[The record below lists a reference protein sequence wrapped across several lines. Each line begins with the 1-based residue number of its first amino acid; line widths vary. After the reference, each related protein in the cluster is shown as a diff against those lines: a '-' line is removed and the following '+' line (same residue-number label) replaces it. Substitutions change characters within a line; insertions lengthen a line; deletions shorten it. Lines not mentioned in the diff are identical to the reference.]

1 MHWFTPR
8 RFVVGW
14 VILLPAL
21 ALLVAACSGGDGGGN
36 GDLPEG
42 WKSFSTGPFK
52 GGVEKAWTVTYADFD
67 DFDFSDLP
75 EGIPED
81 FKQNLE
87 NIKAAGEVE
96 KVFLVF
102 LDKDP
107 AFATN
112 INILSCEAAESVDLI
127 DTTEDVINLYGRN
140 FVNAEA
146 IDKVTYNG
154 TQFDLIQLFLV
165 PQFDSYQVYLKTDDC
180 YTAATLTTR
189 SGDKAQIES
198 FKEFLLHLKIDAAKL
213 Q

>member
-1 MHWFTPR
+1 MPRFTPR
-8 RFVVGW
+8 RLVVSSI
-14 VILLPAL
+14 VLLPAL
-21 ALLVAACSGGDGGGN
+21 AALLTACGGGGGN
-36 GDLPEG
+36 GDLPDG
-42 WKSFSTGPFK
+42 WKSFSSGPFS
-52 GGVEKAWTVTYADFD
+52 GGVQKDWTATYADFD

-87 NIKAAGEVE
+87 NIKAGGEVD

-112 INILSCEAAESVDLI
+112 INILSCEAPGSVDLI

-140 FVNAEA
+140 FLNAEA

-189 SGDKAQIES
+189 SGDKAQIDS
-198 FKEFLLHLKIDAAKL
+198 FKEFLIHLKIDASKL

>member
-1 MHWFTPR
+1 MPRFTLR
-8 RFVVGW
+8 RLVVSL
-14 VILLPAL
+14 IALLPAL
-21 ALLVAACSGGDGGGN
+21 LLLAACGGGGGN

-42 WKSFSTGPFK
+42 WKSFSSGPFS
-52 GGVEKAWTVTYADFD
+52 GGAQKDWTVTYADFD

-87 NIKAAGEVE
+87 NIKAAGEVD

-146 IDKVTYNG
+146 LDKVTYNG

-189 SGDKAQIES
+189 SGDKAQIDS
-198 FKEFLLHLKIDAAKL
+198 FKEFLIHLKIDASKL

>member
-1 MHWFTPR
+1 MRFLTPR
-8 RFVVGW
+8 LH
-14 VILLPAL
+14 IPAL
-21 ALLVAACSGGDGGGN
+21 LLVATTLAIFLSSACSGGDGGG

-42 WKSFSTGPFK
+42 WKSFSQGPFK
-52 GGVEKAWTVTYADFD
+52 GGVQKGWDVTYADFD

-75 EGIPED
+75 DGVPET
-81 FKQNLE
+81 FRENLE
-87 NIKAAGEVE
+87 NIKASGEVD

-112 INILSCEAAESVDLI
+112 INILSCEAADSVDLI
-127 DTTEDVINLYGRN
+127 DTTADVISLYSRN
-140 FVNAEA
+140 FVKAEA
-146 IDKVTYNG
+146 IDKVSYDG
-154 TQFDLIQLFLV
+154 TEFDLIQLFLV

-198 FKEFLLHLKIDAAKL
+198 LREFLSHLKIDVSKL
-213 Q
+213 K

>member
-1 MHWFTPR
+1 MHWFTSR
-8 RFVVGW
+8 RLVVFL
-14 VILLPAL
+14 VVLLPAL
-21 ALLVAACSGGDGGGN
+21 ALAVSTACGGGGGN

-52 GGVEKAWTVTYADFD
+52 GGVQKGWTVTYADFD
-67 DFDFSDLP
+67 DFDFSNLP
-75 EGIPED
+75 EDVPED
-81 FKQNLE
+81 FRQNLE

-146 IDKVTYNG
+146 IEKVTYNG

-189 SGDKAQIES
+189 SGDKAQIDS
-198 FKEFLLHLKIDAAKL
+198 FKEFLLHLKIDSAKL
-213 Q
+213 K

>member
-8 RFVVGW
+8 RLIVCLIV
-14 VILLPAL
+14 LLPAL
-21 ALLVAACSGGDGGGN
+21 ALQLTACGGGGGGN

-42 WKSFSTGPFK
+42 WKSFSSGPFK
-52 GGVEKAWTVTYADFD
+52 GGVQKDWTVTYADFD

-75 EGIPED
+75 EGVPED
-81 FKQNLE
+81 FRQSLE
-87 NIKAAGEVE
+87 NIKAAGEVK

-112 INILSCEAAESVDLI
+112 INILSCEALGSVDLI

-140 FVNAEA
+140 FVKAEA
-146 IDKVTYNG
+146 VDKVTYNG

-165 PQFDSYQVYLKTDDC
+165 PQLDSYQVYLKTDDC

-189 SGDKAQIES
+189 SGDKAQIDS
-198 FKEFLLHLKIDAAKL
+198 FKEFLLHLKIDASKL
-213 Q
+213 E

>member
-1 MHWFTPR
+1 MPRFTPR
-8 RFVVGW
+8 RLVVSFI
-14 VILLPAL
+14 VLLPAL
-21 ALLVAACSGGDGGGN
+21 AALLTACGGGGGN
-36 GDLPEG
+36 GDLPDG
-42 WKSFSTGPFK
+42 WKSFSSGPFS
-52 GGVEKAWTVTYADFD
+52 GGVQKDWTATYADFD

-87 NIKAAGEVE
+87 NIKAAGEVD

-112 INILSCEAAESVDLI
+112 INILSCEAPGSVDLI

-180 YTAATLTTR
+180 FTAATLTTR
-189 SGDKAQIES
+189 SGDQAQIDS
-198 FKEFLLHLKIDAAKL
+198 FKEFLIHLKIDASKL